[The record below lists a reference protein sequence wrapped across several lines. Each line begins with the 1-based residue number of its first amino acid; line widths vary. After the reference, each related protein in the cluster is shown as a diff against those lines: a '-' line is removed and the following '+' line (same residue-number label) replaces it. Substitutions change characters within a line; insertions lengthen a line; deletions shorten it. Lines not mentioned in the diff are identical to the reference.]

1 MKTIACAIQEGGP
14 GKSMLVT
21 HLEFM
26 AAERD
31 NSVLAVDPN
40 KHGTFSRSLGLDVFA
55 EGRWPTL
62 SLFAG
67 ARPSPSPSPARSGC
81 AARCT
86 RLARSVMVACT
97 GARTAPKSY
106 VC

>member
-1 MKTIACAIQEGGP
+1 MKTIACSIQEGGQ

-21 HLEFM
+21 HLAFM
-26 AAERD
+26 AADRA
-31 NSVLAVDPN
+31 NSVLAVDPD
-40 KHGTFSRSLGLDVFA
+40 KHGTFSHNLGLDVFE
-55 EGRWPTL
+55 EGHRPTL

-67 ARPSPSPSPARSGC
+67 ARPSPSHSPARSGC

-86 RLARSVMVACT
+86 RLSCSVIVACT
-97 GARTAPKSY
+97 GARTAPKCY